1 MVPPAFFPIAIHN
14 AVTQVVY
21 IESMSAPCFDT
32 VILSDLHLGSEVS
45 RAQAALAMLQESCFR
60 RLILLGDIFC
70 DLNFRRLK
78 KEHWQFLSYIRKLSN
93 PKRRVEVVWV
103 EGNHDQGL
111 SQVMSHLVGVQV
123 YQEYEWSFRGI
134 RHLAIHGHQFDR
146 FTINNLAL
154 SRVLTTFFLAVQKL
168 DSRRQDAVRLLER
181 LDTKWLRLTSKVAN
195 GALAHAR
202 ARQGRRVFC
211 GHTHEPMQRVED
223 GIEYFNTGCWT
234 QPKATYVT
242 IDEEGVQLREYSER
256 IDNRDSG
263 EERGDLVAEAF
274 DFPDRAGLPEDAE
287 YESVPG

>member
-1 MVPPAFFPIAIHN
+1 MN
-14 AVTQVVY
+14 
-21 IESMSAPCFDT
+21 APCFDT

-45 RAQAALAMLQESCFR
+45 RAQAALAMLKTSSFR

-93 PKRRVEVVWV
+93 PKRQVEVVWV

-111 SQVMSHLVGVQV
+111 SEVMSHLVGVEV
-123 YQEYEWSFRGI
+123 YQEYEWSFRGV

-146 FTINNLAL
+146 FTINNVGLMRFLTSLLLAL
-154 SRVLTTFFLAVQKL
+154 QKL
-168 DSRRQDAVRLLER
+168 DSRRQGAARLLER

-195 GALAHAR
+195 GALGHAR
-202 ARQGRRVFC
+202 ARQAQRVFC
-211 GHTHEPMQRVED
+211 GHTHEPLRLERD

-242 IDEEGVQLREYSER
+242 IDEEGVQLREYDEGFDHS
-256 IDNRDSG
+256 DSG
-263 EERGDLVAEAF
+263 EERGEALAAAADFAE
-274 DFPDRAGLPEDAE
+274 RAGLPADAE
-287 YESVPG
+287 YESVCS